1 MNKRN
6 TGRRVNTE
14 ITKKKKRERE
24 EENNRKKH
32 ALPVK

>member
-6 TGRRVNTE
+6 TGRRVNTK
-14 ITKKKKRERE
+14 ITKKKKRGRE